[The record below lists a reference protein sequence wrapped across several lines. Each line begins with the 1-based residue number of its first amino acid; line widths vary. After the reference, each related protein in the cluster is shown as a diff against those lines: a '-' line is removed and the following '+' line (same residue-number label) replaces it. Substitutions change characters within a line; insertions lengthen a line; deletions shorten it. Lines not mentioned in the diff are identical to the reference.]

1 MTKLDP
7 NYDLVRSPKMPLT
20 PQQLEDL
27 RPKPAAPAP
36 KIDEAKAIAYKT
48 GIKDL
53 EPVIRRII
61 SLERTVAEQ
70 AEKITRLESKRR

>member
-1 MTKLDP
+1 MTQLDP
-7 NYDLVRSPKMPLT
+7 NYDLVRSPKVPLT

-36 KIDEAKAIAYKT
+36 KIDEAKALAYKT

-53 EPVIRRII
+53 EPLVRRII
-61 SLERTVAEQ
+61 FLEMHSAAQ
-70 AEKITRLESKRR
+70 AERIERLESKKR